1 MWHTLS
7 AVLIPKLP
15 KIKSYLMASFPTNS
29 EETGSTISLK
39 LIFPLTFPS
48 DNSL

>member
-1 MWHTLS
+1 MGHVPS
-7 AVLIPKLP
+7 AVLIPKLS
-15 KIKSYLMASFPTNS
+15 KIESYLMASFPVNS

-39 LIFPLTFPS
+39 LIFPLTLPS